1 MKVFTIL
8 QTFNKEEWHWLS
20 KFADSPIFNRHSD
33 VRQLLEF
40 LRKKINTDTPEK
52 TAAEQAEVQLFS
64 NDKAKLHHVSNY
76 LLLCV
81 EQFLAWRE
89 YEKDESVHPY
99 FLLKSYQSHGLESS
113 FKGTMDKFKKKRQLQ
128 PHRSPH
134 FYRMDYLLQYEDYQY
149 HLRQGRAAPFNLQ
162 ELSAVHDIGF
172 IAEKL
177 KIACILASHQR
188 VAAMEYDTGLLQ
200 FVLDF
205 VEKHPHLLEIPPIGV
220 YFHGYKT
227 AVEPDNEI
235 HYQSL
240 RSRFID
246 NTRCFSVIELN
257 DIYLLLVNYCIRRHN
272 LGNKNFS
279 LEAFNWYKAGFDAK
293 VFVQNGRLPRFTYS
307 NTVALGLAVDESDWV
322 IDFIEEHKQFLQNT
336 HRDGVYSFNLARY
349 YFYKKDYKKALPLLL
364 TGEHDDPLH
373 VIVAKNLLMKVFYE
387 TKEITALY
395 NHLDSFSAWLKR
407 KKNLGYQRDNSLNI
421 IKVLQKLLSL
431 QPSDKKGKES
441 IHSDIEKTK
450 PLSERDWL
458 LEQLEKIKV

>member
-1 MKVFTIL
+1 MKVYSIL
-8 QTFNKEEWHWLS
+8 QTLSKEEWHWLV
-20 KFADSPIFNRHSD
+20 KFADSPIFNKHSEVRH
-33 VRQLLEF
+33 LLDF
-40 LRKKINTDTPEK
+40 LRKKIALEIPEK
-52 TAAEQAEVQLFS
+52 LAVEQAESQVFN
-64 NDKAKLHHVSNY
+64 NDKAKFHHVSNY
-76 LLLCV
+76 LLNCI
-81 EQFLAWRE
+81 EQFLAWQE
-89 YEKDESVHPY
+89 YGKDESVHQY
-99 FLLKSYQSHGLESS
+99 FLLKSYQNHGLETQ
-113 FKGTMDKFKKKRQLQ
+113 FKGTLDKFKKKRQSQ

-149 HLRQGRAAPFNLQ
+149 YLRQGRAAPFNLQ

-188 VAAMEYDTGLLQ
+188 VATMDYDTGLLQ

-205 VEKHPHLLEIPPIGV
+205 VEKNQHLLEIPPIGV

-227 AVEPDNEI
+227 SVEPDNDM

-240 RSRFID
+240 RKRFVE
-246 NTRCFSVIELN
+246 NTQCFTVIELN

-272 LGNKNFS
+272 LGNKKYS
-279 LEAFNWYKAGFDAK
+279 LDAFNWYKSGFDAH

-307 NTVALGLAVDESDWV
+307 NTVALGLAVGEYEWV
-322 IDFIEEHKQFLQNT
+322 IDFIETHKQFLQAN
-336 HRDGVYSFNLARY
+336 HREGVYSFNLARY
-349 YFYKKDYKKALPLLL
+349 FFYKKDYKKALPLLL

-373 VIVAKNLLMKVFYE
+373 VIVAKNLLLKVFYE

-395 NHLDSFSAWLKR
+395 NHLDSFTSWLKR

-421 IKVLQKLLSL
+421 IKIIQKLLSL
-431 QPSDKKGKES
+431 QPSDKKGKMA
-441 IHSDIEKTK
+441 IEQEIATAK

-458 LEQLEKIKV
+458 LEQLKKV